1 MYLNRFKQIKM
12 KYRRFDLNRWIELS
26 FINDCK
32 ILQES
37 KSLDKYYDKANTG
50 LYEFLNPDLSYPYEA
65 YDASDEQKMWKI
77 EKQNNDPT
85 MVVTLKKM
93 GLENKYWIL
102 DFYFPETEKGYAKG
116 QTLRGEHYLD
126 TVSKIVRDEVL
137 PYFEQSELDILFFK
151 AYTNDGAGK
160 MRKSL
165 FQRLINKFVPKDKF
179 DIKVENLTFIIT
191 KKQ

>member
-1 MYLNRFKQIKM
+1 M
-12 KYRRFDLNRWIELS
+12 KYKRFDLNRWIELS

-37 KSLDKYYDKANTG
+37 ESLDKYYDKANTG
-50 LYEFLNPDLSYPYEA
+50 LYEFLNPDLSYPYEE

-77 EKQNNDPT
+77 EKQNDDPI

-93 GLENKYWIL
+93 GLEDKYWVL

-116 QTLRGEHYLD
+116 QGLKGEHYLD

-137 PYFEQSELDILFFK
+137 PYFEQSKLDLLFFR

-165 FQRLINKFVPKDKF
+165 FQRLINKFVSKDKF

-191 KKQ
+191 KK